1 MQELK
6 NGENFANLV
15 KKYSIDPYTKD
26 KDGELDWFGLD
37 DMQKEFK
44 EVSFNSKKIG
54 DISNIIKT
62 DYGLLFKN

>member
-1 MQELK
+1 M
-6 NGENFANLV
+6 
-15 KKYSIDPYTKD
+15 
-26 KDGELDWFGLD
+26 DWFGLD

-44 EVSFNSKKIG
+44 EVSFNIKKIG